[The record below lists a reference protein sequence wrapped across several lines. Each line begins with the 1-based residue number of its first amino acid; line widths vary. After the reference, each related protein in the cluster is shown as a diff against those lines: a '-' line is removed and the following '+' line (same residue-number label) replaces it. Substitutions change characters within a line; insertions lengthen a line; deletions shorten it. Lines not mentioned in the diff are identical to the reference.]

1 MFLVQGDAED
11 VIELRVEDDFDDD
24 DGGQMS
30 HGHAKSVHSR
40 LQPAES
46 VFEEDL
52 ENQFEESPMSK
63 NHPHCVLTYV
73 NIL

>member
-1 MFLVQGDAED
+1 M
-11 VIELRVEDDFDDD
+11 EDDFDED

-30 HGHAKSVHSR
+30 HSHTKSVHSR

-52 ENQFEESPMSK
+52 ESQFEESPISK
-63 NHPHCVLTYV
+63 HHL
-73 NIL
+73 NIILCSFINIV

>member
-1 MFLVQGDAED
+1 M
-11 VIELRVEDDFDDD
+11 EDDFDED

-30 HGHAKSVHSR
+30 HNHSKSVHSR

-52 ENQFEESPMSK
+52 ENQFEESSMSK
-63 NHPHCVLTYV
+63 NHIIILT
-73 NIL
+73 L